1 MRVKTIVLD
10 VFDAVQLTNTTLHGV
25 TPHTNV
31 MVLNVILR
39 KARGPMF
46 DTCTA

>member
-1 MRVKTIVLD
+1 MRVKTIILD
-10 VFDAVQLTNTTLHGV
+10 VFDAVQMTKTTLHGV
-25 TPHTNV
+25 TPHTTL

-39 KARGPMF
+39 NARGPMF